1 MPTSNFRGS
10 QIYDLVMHLKDL
22 EKQKQTSNYRW
33 VGLLKTRVEINE
45 IIYKESMKQKIW
57 LFEKINSIEI
67 S

>member
-22 EKQKQTSNYRW
+22 ERQKQTSNYRW
-33 VGLLKTRVEINE
+33 VGLLKIRVEINE

-57 LFEKINSIEI
+57 LFEKINSIEN